1 MTMWRSVMKLI
12 LILGLGGAIFCA
24 SMSALG
30 QSKIE
35 AEAEFE
41 IKAEIAFPFKE
52 KQITGL
58 EWEYGEG
65 GEWFSQV
72 VKNHEHSFMCDYSCT
87 ISAELAEDAFFFL
100 ETREANT
107 EGEHDVYIAEVNA
120 TIQRR
125 GQISGWGY
133 CDFEEEYSDPFILEV
148 QDFKTEGWI
157 DLTFMWGNPGPPCF
171 TGPLSTKVIP

>member
-1 MTMWRSVMKLI
+1 MRLI
-12 LILGLGGAIFCA
+12 LYLSLVGAIFCL
-24 SMSALG
+24 SMPALG

-35 AEAEFE
+35 AKGTFK

-52 KQITGL
+52 KQITDL
-58 EWEYGEG
+58 KWKHGEG
-65 GEWFSQV
+65 GKWFGQV

-87 ISAELAEDAFFFL
+87 IAAELAEDAFFFL
-100 ETREANT
+100 ETRDADT
-107 EGEHDVYIAEVNA
+107 DGEHDVYIAEVNA

-133 CDFEEEYSDPFILEV
+133 CDFEEEYSEPFILEV
-148 QDFKTEGWI
+148 QDFKSEGWI
-157 DLTFMWGNPGPPCF
+157 DLTFMWGNDWPPCF